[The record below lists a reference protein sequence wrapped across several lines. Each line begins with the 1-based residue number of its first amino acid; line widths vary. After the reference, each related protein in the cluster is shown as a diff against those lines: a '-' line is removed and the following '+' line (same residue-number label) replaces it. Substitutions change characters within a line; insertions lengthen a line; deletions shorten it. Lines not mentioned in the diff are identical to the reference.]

1 MAHESTVHFANKLV
15 HRRTQLEP
23 VKSFLVEDLIMNK
36 GSKKIAKHDSSDSD
50 ELVSIIVG
58 HPPKSFKANRNRIC
72 VLSDCLNRAINS
84 RKPTEL
90 GTEPGRL
97 TVCLPEED
105 PLSFEIVFNWTITH
119 TFKNPETEMAY
130 FYTRLL
136 DAYVLADRLGIKVV
150 CNAILTELRNRAPDG
165 LMDCHGFIYSNTI
178 PGSVLRKMLVDM
190 AVNDQRVAGVF
201 QKGPQY
207 GLHNPDFLFD
217 LKNELVGKWKS
228 S

>member
-1 MAHESTVHFANKLV
+1 M
-15 HRRTQLEP
+15 
-23 VKSFLVEDLIMNK
+23 
-36 GSKKIAKHDSSDSD
+36 
-50 ELVSIIVG
+50 
-58 HPPKSFKANRNRIC
+58 
-72 VLSDCLNRAINS
+72 LSDCLNRAINS
-84 RKPTEL
+84 REPTEP

-105 PLSFEIVFNWTITH
+105 PLSFEIIFNWTVTH
-119 TFKNPETEMAY
+119 TFKDPETEVAY
-130 FYTRLL
+130 FYTRIL

-165 LMDCHGFIYSNTI
+165 LMDCHGFIYTNTI
-178 PGSVLRKMLVDM
+178 PGSALRKMLVDM
-190 AVNDQRVAGVF
+190 AVNDPRVAGVF

-207 GLHNPDFLFD
+207 GLHSEFFQSVVLFLLQPSIIIHEGTLISSIKLLTPKPSTDPDFLFD

>member
-1 MAHESTVHFANKLV
+1 
-15 HRRTQLEP
+15 
-23 VKSFLVEDLIMNK
+23 
-36 GSKKIAKHDSSDSD
+36 
-50 ELVSIIVG
+50 
-58 HPPKSFKANRNRIC
+58 
-72 VLSDCLNRAINS
+72 
-84 RKPTEL
+84 
-90 GTEPGRL
+90 
-97 TVCLPEED
+97 
-105 PLSFEIVFNWTITH
+105 
-119 TFKNPETEMAY
+119 MAY

-207 GLHNPDFLFD
+207 GLHSESFQSIMLFLLQPSIIIHEGTLISSIKLLTLKSSTDPDFLFD